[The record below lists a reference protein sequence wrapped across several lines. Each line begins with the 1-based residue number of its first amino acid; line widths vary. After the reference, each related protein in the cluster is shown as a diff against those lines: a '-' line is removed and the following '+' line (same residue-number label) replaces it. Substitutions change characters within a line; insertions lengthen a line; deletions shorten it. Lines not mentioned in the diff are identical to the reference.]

1 MRKKLAQIFK
11 TEGAENAIFRNMA
24 KLAGGDGLARIIG
37 LLTTPVITRIYLPE
51 HLGVLSVFV
60 AIVSLMGPL
69 GTFRYS
75 LAIPLPKKDGVAAN
89 IVFLSLIILGLT
101 TLLSFL
107 TFLLFGSQILTLFSM
122 QQLIPYWW
130 MIPLAFAGTGVYEL
144 LSNWAVRI
152 RAFYPLARTK
162 VWQKTLGA
170 GTKIGLGLMGLKPLG
185 LLIGQMITQ
194 TGGVVYLIRAF
205 FRGFSENL
213 IHVTR
218 HRIKFVGKRYAD
230 FPKFRA
236 VSNFLLTF
244 GARAPLLY
252 FAWQFGAEV
261 TGQIGLALL
270 MLSLPVTLIGTT
282 TGKAFYAEIARIG
295 KKKATEVLGIT
306 KSIAKKLF
314 IVSFIPFIILL
325 LLGPW
330 LFGIV
335 FGSQWHDAGV
345 FASILAVYLLAQ
357 FIYNP
362 IGDGIFNV
370 FEKQSA
376 VLIIETSRLM
386 LTLLVF
392 FLAYYMAL
400 NPFET
405 IAIYSAALTIH
416 YSFATFVVFR
426 IIKKS
431 IP

>member
-1 MRKKLAQIFK
+1 LRKKLAQIFK

-89 IVFLSLIILGLT
+89 IVFLSLIVLAST
-101 TLLSFL
+101 TVMSF
-107 TFLLFGSQILTLFSM
+107 FVFMFFGSQILLFFSM
-122 QQLIPYWW
+122 EQMIPYWW
-130 MIPLAFAGTGVYEL
+130 LIPLAFAGTGIYEL

-152 RAFYPLARTK
+152 KAFYPLAKTK
-162 VWQKTLGA
+162 VWQKFIGA
-170 GTKIGLGLMGLKPLG
+170 GIKISLGLMDLRPLG
-185 LLIGQMITQ
+185 LLIGQVFTQ
-194 TGGVVYLIRAF
+194 AGGIGSLLRSF
-205 FRGFSENL
+205 LQNFKKNL
-213 IHVTR
+213 IHVTT
-218 HRIKFVGKRYAD
+218 HRIRFVSRRYAD

-244 GARAPLLY
+244 GARAPLLF
-252 FAWQFGAEV
+252 FAWQFSAEI
-261 TGQIGLALL
+261 TGQIGLALT

-295 KKKATEVLGIT
+295 KRRSDEILKIT
-306 KSIAKKLF
+306 KSIAKKL
-314 IVSFIPFIILL
+314 ILISLAPFFVLL

-330 LFGIV
+330 MFEIIFGPR
-335 FGSQWHDAGV
+335 WHEAGV

-362 IGDGIFNV
+362 IGDGISNV
-370 FEKQSA
+370 FEKQSILL
-376 VLIIETSRLM
+376 LIEATR
-386 LTLLVF
+386 LTLTLIVF
-392 FLAYYMAL
+392 LLAWYYSL
-400 NPFET
+400 NPKET
-405 IAIYSAALTIH
+405 LTVYSIALTIH
-416 YSFATFVVFR
+416 YSFASFVVFR
-426 IIKKS
+426 IIKKPMS
-431 IP
+431 